1 MAVAING
8 HAMVRGPSSPP
19 SRLNLLIADGA
30 WQPDSFVHQLP
41 PLLSPLGVRCL
52 PARSAVEADR
62 MARSEKVH
70 IAVIDL
76 SIPFDASPCGSEPAG
91 SRVIELLR
99 RSAQPPAMVLV
110 RPRCPSAKVHRRGL
124 VDALGWGAFA
134 VVERPVPVEDLLK
147 LLHAV
152 VARRFNDRWPESRD

>member
-1 MAVAING
+1 
-8 HAMVRGPSSPP
+8 MVRGPVHPP
-19 SRLNLLIADGA
+19 TRLNLLIADGA

-52 PARSAVEADR
+52 PARSAIEADR
-62 MARSEKVH
+62 VARSERVH

-76 SIPFDASPCGSEPAG
+76 SIPVDSAHGLCEPAG
-91 SRVIELLR
+91 GRVIELLR
-99 RSAQPPAMVLV
+99 RSASPPAMVVV
-110 RPRCPSAKVHRRGL
+110 RPRSPSPRLQRRGL
-124 VDALGWGAFA
+124 IDALGWGAFA
-134 VVERPVPVEDLLK
+134 VVDRPVPVERLLQ